1 MVLPSKPHAGA
12 RGEQGT
18 PPPVVKRRGRLADET
33 PGTRRVLAEYRQEV
47 WEFTDRLF
55 LWLLLGQTVLA
66 IVTALLK
73 TPQPWDGPLGLPW
86 LAWKA
91 LGLGVVITTLPLIA
105 VYSRPGSGSTR
116 REIAVGQGLMTSLL
130 LHVAGGRPE
139 MHYAIFVSLPFLSLY
154 RDVSVLLLASAIAAT
169 DHVLACFFWPTS
181 VYGTAAVSTWAWVP
195 DVWWMSIEDLVL
207 ALFVIRKQGDMLR
220 DARKQAT
227 LDASRMALEREV
239 TERQRTERLLSLQY
253 VITRVLAGANS
264 LNEAAP
270 VILRIMGENQGW
282 HVGELW
288 QVDDSRQFLRC
299 VDIWRAD
306 EFSNAEYLERRKSLH
321 IAPDADLAGRVW
333 QRHLPLWIPDLAEEP
348 TLPLAILA
356 RDTGLH
362 GAFAIPLRNGPEVIG
377 VMSFFSSEVRQA
389 NDDHLSM
396 LSALGGQIGQFME
409 RKRMEQGLRDSEER
423 YRSVIAALDEGILL
437 VDSGGHLLATN
448 ASAERILA
456 RTSIELLGSPGADAF
471 ASVVDEDERVVMSVD
486 LPFLVTLRTGE
497 PRQNRELGLTR
508 RDGSRVWISMNS
520 QPLLRFNETA
530 PYAAMASF
538 TDITARKAAEESLRA
553 TQTDLENRVEK
564 RTSQLLEANVRMRRE
579 VEERERAQREMRA
592 AKEAADT
599 ANQAKSGF
607 LANMSHELRTP
618 LNAVI
623 GFSELLEQ
631 EIFGELNGKQR
642 TYVKNVLVSGRH
654 LLQLVNDILDISKV
668 EAGRM
673 DLAYERTPIG
683 SIVDVVRSVI
693 TAVAAKKGIELDVDV
708 PPVLPEVYIDP
719 GRIKQVL
726 YNLIANA
733 IKFTP
738 RGGTVRV
745 SARADA
751 KHVVVLVA
759 DTGVGIAKEDLPR
772 LFREFEQLPQAN
784 GVRPE
789 GTGLGLALT
798 RRLVEL
804 HGGKVAVESQL
815 GKGSTFSVFL
825 PLKSPDEITMVRPPD
840 QAA

>member
-1 MVLPSKPHAGA
+1 VVLPSKPHAGA

-66 IVTALLK
+66 IVTALLR

-169 DHVLACFFWPTS
+169 DHVLACYFWPTS

-306 EFSNAEYLERRKSLH
+306 EFANTEYLERRKSLH

-423 YRSVIAALDEGILL
+423 LPFRDRGAGR
-437 VDSGGHLLATN
+437 GHPPGRQRAGTCWRPTPAPN
-448 ASAERILA
+448 ASWRARRSSCSVRRA
-456 RTSIELLGSPGADAF
+456 RTPS
-471 ASVVDEDERVVMSVD
+471 
-486 LPFLVTLRTGE
+486 
-497 PRQNRELGLTR
+497 R
-508 RDGSRVWISMNS
+508 RWS
-520 QPLLRFNETA
+520 T
-530 PYAAMASF
+530 
-538 TDITARKAAEESLRA
+538 
-553 TQTDLENRVEK
+553 
-564 RTSQLLEANVRMRRE
+564 RTSAWSCRSTCRSWSRCG
-579 VEERERAQREMRA
+579 RASRA
-592 AKEAADT
+592 RT
-599 ANQAKSGF
+599 ASWG
-607 LANMSHELRTP
+607 
-618 LNAVI
+618 
-623 GFSELLEQ
+623 
-631 EIFGELNGKQR
+631 
-642 TYVKNVLVSGRH
+642 
-654 LLQLVNDILDISKV
+654 
-668 EAGRM
+668 
-673 DLAYERTPIG
+673 
-683 SIVDVVRSVI
+683 
-693 TAVAAKKGIELDVDV
+693 
-708 PPVLPEVYIDP
+708 
-719 GRIKQVL
+719 
-726 YNLIANA
+726 
-733 IKFTP
+733 
-738 RGGTVRV
+738 
-745 SARADA
+745 
-751 KHVVVLVA
+751 
-759 DTGVGIAKEDLPR
+759 
-772 LFREFEQLPQAN
+772 
-784 GVRPE
+784 
-789 GTGLGLALT
+789 
-798 RRLVEL
+798 
-804 HGGKVAVESQL
+804 
-815 GKGSTFSVFL
+815 
-825 PLKSPDEITMVRPPD
+825 
-840 QAA
+840 